1 MTTNNPVT
9 GYPEA
14 EYLLVIQPHADLY
27 DKIMTCKNEFAEKY
41 NAAAAAFGKPH
52 ITLLRFKQVLMA
64 EEKITRYIGAIASGC
79 PPMKI
84 ELNNFGS
91 FPSHTIY
98 LNIVGKQAIRYMVRE
113 LKSVQRLVKGSEK
126 PHFITEPH
134 LTIARRLQP
143 QQYEQAWKE
152 YQHLPFSWLFIADH
166 LLLLKRAPG
175 MRSYEQAASFQLLNK
190 STAATQGAL
199 FL

>member
-1 MTTNNPVT
+1 MTTNSPVA

-27 DKIMTCKNEFAEKY
+27 DKIMACKNEFAEKY

-64 EEKITRYIGAIASGC
+64 EEKIIRHISAIAGAC

-84 ELNNFGS
+84 ELDNFGS
-91 FPSHTIY
+91 FPTHTIY
-98 LNIVGKQAIRYMVRE
+98 LNIKGKQPIRYVVRE

-134 LTIARRLQP
+134 LTVARGLQP
-143 QQYEQAWKE
+143 KQYEQAWKE
-152 YQHLPFSWLFIADH
+152 YEHLPFSGMFIADH

-175 MRSYEQAASFQLLNK
+175 MRSYQQAARFELLNK
-190 STAATQGAL
+190 STTATQGAL
-199 FL
+199 FG